1 MTRYAT
7 TTDLARVGIAAAALS
22 GVSTAAQEA
31 ALDAASALADGYLC
45 SRFTLPLS
53 AWGADLT
60 GAVARMAAWEVLRVR
75 GYDPQAGG
83 DEAVRLGYTDAMRWL
98 EGVQAGRVSPQ
109 GVTDATPSV
118 DESSQQT
125 VMVTSRRRNWL
136 RR

>member
-7 TTDLARVGIAAAALS
+7 TTDLARVGIGAAALS

-83 DEAVRLGYTDAMRWL
+83 DEAVRLGYTDSMRWL